1 MENLENKHVYVADTP
16 ILFIENNVGETTP
29 LCANWSDENADVEDQ
44 IVLLESRKKEQLK
57 EDPYYC
63 FQACY

>member
-1 MENLENKHVYVADTP
+1 
-16 ILFIENNVGETTP
+16 VGETTP